1 MQKVSNYLARD
12 HDRCDG
18 LYADAVARVAA
29 HDWEQASVSFL
40 EFAEAM
46 RRHVEMEERV
56 VYPAFEELLANTAAP
71 TQALHAEHQ
80 LLSEIMYRMSMAIK
94 RRDVIEFSDHADTFR
109 LTTEQHN
116 RKEEGILFPMFD
128 KLLRPR
134 YNELVQAMDGLHN
147 DQAGHN
153 D

>member
-1 MQKVSNYLARD
+1 MHKVSNYLAHD
-12 HDRCDG
+12 HSRCDG
-18 LYADAVARVAA
+18 LYADAVAHVAA
-29 HDWEQASVSFL
+29 HDWDQAAISFL

-71 TQALHAEHQ
+71 TQSLHAEHH
-80 LLSEIMYRMSMAIK
+80 LLCEIMHRMGMAIQ

-109 LTTEQHN
+109 LITEQHN
-116 RKEEGILFPMFD
+116 LKEEGILFPMFD

-134 YNELVQAMDGLHN
+134 YDELVHAMDDLRDDHARPN
-147 DQAGHN
+147 D
-153 D
+153 